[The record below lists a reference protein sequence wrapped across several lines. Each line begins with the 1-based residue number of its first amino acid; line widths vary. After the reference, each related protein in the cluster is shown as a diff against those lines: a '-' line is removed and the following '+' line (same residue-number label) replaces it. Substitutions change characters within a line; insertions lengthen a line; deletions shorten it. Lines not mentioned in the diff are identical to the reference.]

1 MGRGYIVEVGVI
13 AFLITMEQLFP
24 QLIRIMMKTVTT
36 VLKLSQELGGTN
48 PVTFLILMG
57 LTMALESQLHLVLEF
72 FGEVL
77 MDFMILC
84 NPM

>member
-1 MGRGYIVEVGVI
+1 MGRGDIVEVGVI
-13 AFLITMEQLFP
+13 AFPLTMEGLFP
-24 QLIRIMMKTVTT
+24 QLTRIMMNTVQT
-36 VLKLSQELGGTN
+36 VLQFTQELGGTN

-57 LTMALESQLHLVLEF
+57 LTMALESQLHLVLELV
-72 FGEVL
+72 GEVL

>member
-13 AFLITMEQLFP
+13 AFLITMEQLFL
-24 QLIRIMMKTVTT
+24 QLIRIMMNTVKTV
-36 VLKLSQELGGTN
+36 LNLPQELGGTN

-57 LTMALESQLHLVLEF
+57 LTMALESQLHLVLELV
-72 FGEVL
+72 GEVL

>member
-13 AFLITMEQLFP
+13 AFPITMEQLFP

-57 LTMALESQLHLVLEF
+57 LTMALESQLLLVLELV
-72 FGEVL
+72 GEVL